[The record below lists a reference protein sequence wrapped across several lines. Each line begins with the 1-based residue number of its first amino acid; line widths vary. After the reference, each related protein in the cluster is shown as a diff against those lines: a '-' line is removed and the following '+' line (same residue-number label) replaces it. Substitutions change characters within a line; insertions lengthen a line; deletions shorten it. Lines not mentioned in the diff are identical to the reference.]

1 MALDRS
7 LLSVVGFWLLADFV
21 CCWLQVAVEAG
32 NINFSVP
39 RLAPKIVCLTQG
51 ARTYTHPTHTAILCI
66 SVSGSHCP
74 HLMFNKY
81 GASPF
86 FVRLCCGHT
95 DKHIYFINSKW
106 QRERVQM
113 PLYALIA
120 LQPVER
126 ANNERNT
133 CITPPPCMPNWSV

>member
-1 MALDRS
+1 
-7 LLSVVGFWLLADFV
+7 
-21 CCWLQVAVEAG
+21 
-32 NINFSVP
+32 
-39 RLAPKIVCLTQG
+39 
-51 ARTYTHPTHTAILCI
+51 
-66 SVSGSHCP
+66 
-74 HLMFNKY
+74 MFNKY

-133 CITPPPCMPNWSV
+133 CITPPPCTPNWSV